1 MLRVLAGVS
10 DLAATVRTL
19 HSYDRA
25 TFDVVATFVAG
36 TYYMVPQIRELIGY
50 PGQLRTPASIDQ
62 AADELL
68 DDVFQGALGYTGRYR
83 EAPT

>member
-1 MLRVLAGVS
+1 VLRVLAGVS

-19 HSYDRA
+19 HQLDRA
-25 TFDVVATFVAG
+25 TFGVVATFVAG